1 MLTGL
6 PKLRSALSKTRD
18 NGENWKASV
27 KKIFLKGVLTGID
40 KEVKQEIVKQLD
52 KPFHKKHQVESTS
65 RTQKSESDTARTGI
79 WIKSLMEFVIMLP
92 EETWRVICSGIFLW
106 PALPE

>member
-1 MLTGL
+1 M
-6 PKLRSALSKTRD
+6 
-18 NGENWKASV
+18 
-27 KKIFLKGVLTGID
+27 LTGID

-52 KPFHKKHQVESTS
+52 KITLP
-65 RTQKSESDTARTGI
+65 QKASGGEYIPYTKTAIGYRPD
-79 WIKSLMEFVIMLP
+79 WYLDKSLMEFVIMLP